1 MNFNYFTIVT
11 VKGNDYRKMKLK
23 LKCEIETEKHKC
35 YWYKIPIFS
44 EDVDIDNVLVSDTMF
59 SWGKNYK
66 YFIGYLCNDYKI
78 NPLRHYT

>member
-1 MNFNYFTIVT
+1 MQRAMNFNYFTIVT

-35 YWYKIPIFS
+35 YCYKIPIFS

-59 SWGKNYK
+59 S
-66 YFIGYLCNDYKI
+66 
-78 NPLRHYT
+78 